1 MYQILIIVTMIFL
14 HIIDDFNHQG
24 IMAEMKQK
32 KWWVNNP
39 EYKPLY
45 KYDYY
50 VVLILHGFKWS
61 FIIHLPLLV
70 FYILTDNHD
79 LAVGILYLVTLI
91 GNGLIHSYID
101 DIKANKLKI
110 NLVVDQIFHIIQII
124 LLYGINRLLIMG

>member
-1 MYQILIIVTMIFL
+1 MYQILIVVIMIFL

-45 KYDYY
+45 KYDYI